1 MRYSVEIPRLLSLLT
16 FGDPDAVVVGLNE
29 FPADRRPDPRL
40 VHVPFQVMIASFA
53 IMALPLGWGG
63 WLWWRRRGRPL
74 PARYLWAVVA
84 AAPFGLVALE
94 AGWLV
99 TEFGRQPWLAVGYM
113 RLAEG
118 VTPRTGLEWVF
129 LAFLAVYVALTI
141 GLIRL
146 LLTPGRPRT
155 GNPAAHLP
163 QR

>member
-1 MRYSVEIPRLLSLLT
+1 
-16 FGDPDAVVVGLNE
+16 
-29 FPADRRPDPRL
+29 
-40 VHVPFQVMIASFA
+40 
-53 IMALPLGWGG
+53 
-63 WLWWRRRGRPL
+63 
-74 PARYLWAVVA
+74 
-84 AAPFGLVALE
+84 
-94 AGWLV
+94 
-99 TEFGRQPWLAVGYM
+99 M

-118 VTPRTGLEWVF
+118 VTPRTGLEWVL